1 MTRRR
6 VLHNRA
12 SVQQRLNLSNANNCY
27 FSFQCKNPR
36 SLFPRQFHITSY
48 SHSTSL

>member
-6 VLHNRA
+6 ILHIRT
-12 SVQQRLNLSNANNCY
+12 SVQQRLNLSNANNCS
-27 FSFQCKNPR
+27 FSFGCKNPR
-36 SLFPRQFHITSY
+36 SLFHRQFHITSY